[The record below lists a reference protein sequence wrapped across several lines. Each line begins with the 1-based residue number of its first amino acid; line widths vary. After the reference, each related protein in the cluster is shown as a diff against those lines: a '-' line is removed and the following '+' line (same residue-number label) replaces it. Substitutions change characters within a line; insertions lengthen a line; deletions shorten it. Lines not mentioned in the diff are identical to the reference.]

1 MCRLAVAVL
10 SPLAV
15 SSSYS
20 ADLAREEALEAE
32 RGERR
37 SLQTAV
43 LDGSMLP
50 LPGPDLP
57 PSENGQPP
65 LNEPCYTHGDMCNGC
80 ELDTPLSQ
88 PCLGEKR

>member
-1 MCRLAVAVL
+1 MSMCRLAVAVL

-15 SSSYS
+15 SSSYN

-32 RGERR
+32 GTSERR
-37 SLQTAV
+37 ALQTAT

-57 PSENGQPP
+57 PSENGQPT
-65 LNEPCYTHGDMCNGC
+65 LNEPCYTHGDMCSGC
-80 ELDTPLSQ
+80 E
-88 PCLGEKR
+88 